1 MIFLKFDLSTHLLCF
16 FIQSN
21 NVETN
26 NQQKQLEDLFVLLI
40 QIT

>member
-1 MIFLKFDLSTHLLCF
+1 MIFLKFDHSTHLLCF